1 VSFSISSPELVYL
14 SNCLSFALLASD
26 ELVESSTDD
35 CGSEEVDFVFFDP
48 DYYESSC
55 DYYSSPSPFAS
66 IIAFICFSL
75 SAFLATFYA
84 YFYKAS
90 SSSLLFFISLSLSS
104 FSKSAA
110 SSITVLGSGINSAA
124 NEKHFSSCVTLI
136 RSPVSTPY

>member
-1 VSFSISSPELVYL
+1 MLSPLPAFESL
-14 SNCLSFALLASD
+14 SCPYFF
-26 ELVESSTDD
+26 
-35 CGSEEVDFVFFDP
+35 DFVFFDP

-124 NEKHFSSCVTLI
+124 KEKHFSSCVTLI